1 MNGRTA
7 LGRALLAGALVVVG
21 SGRLAAQLAVE
32 GGPLVALSEHRVG
45 AGNGVEQS
53 SGTLIGGEGRLLVG
67 PHFELFLHAAGGKLS
82 ADSASADDEDLGEVL
97 ARVSVITVPWLAL
110 DAGVSSR
117 SLTTT
122 VARQRW
128 SALRLGG
135 ELRLAFVGGGVTG
148 VLRGEVLPSVTVSG
162 LAKPS
167 RAYAAG
173 AGFEYQIGLFTLGLR
188 YELERYDFPVAAGVA
203 RREQLSTI
211 TAQAGLRLGRGPAS

>member
-1 MNGRTA
+1 MNGRRA
-7 LGRALLAGALVVVG
+7 LRRALLVGALVTG
-21 SGRLAAQLAVE
+21 ATTPLAAQLAVQA
-32 GGPLVALSEHRVG
+32 GALVAMSEHRVS
-45 AGNGVEQS
+45 AGSGVEQS
-53 SGTLIGGEGRLLVG
+53 SGTLVGGDGRLLVG
-67 PHFELFLHAAGGKLS
+67 SHFELFLHAAGGKLS
-82 ADSASADDEDLGEVL
+82 ADSASADDEDLGEAL

-117 SLTTT
+117 SFSTT
-122 VARQRW
+122 VVRQRW
-128 SALRLGG
+128 TALRLGG

-188 YELERYDFPVAAGVA
+188 YELERYDFPVASGVA
-203 RREQLSTI
+203 RREQLSSL
-211 TAQAGLRLGRGPAS
+211 TAQAGLRLGRGQAP